1 MDYDKIFGVDTSGE
15 PTGDPGPEG
24 PQGEREPEDAAS
36 ESMTRTLPPS
46 G

>member
-15 PTGDPGPEG
+15 PTGDAGPEG

-36 ESMTRTLPPS
+36 ESMTRTLPP
-46 G
+46 